1 MSYNITKQEE
11 VRMET
16 ISESIKKY
24 RKKHN
29 LSQSDFA
36 NRLHVT
42 KQAVSK
48 WETGRGYPD
57 SSLIPVIAKEL
68 GISID
73 SLMGEKRSKNRII
86 VILSILTIFIIVFIF
101 FFPVIK
107 NHYQEIHEYTD
118 FKENIESAIEL
129 DLPNNGFLVNVD
141 FEDWIIFGNSIP
153 INTMSYLVFSN
164 ENQIETFENNLVTDS
179 RWIKSLNEDQLEL
192 IPAAVFDYTSVGDF
206 YLFYNVDTSTIL
218 DSPVNNGTYNI
229 LFIIYQNDNNRLI
242 VFDYSIYI
250 EGGS

>member
-1 MSYNITKQEE
+1 MK
-11 VRMET
+11 T

-73 SLMGEKRSKNRII
+73 SLMGEKRSKRKMIFMT
-86 VILSILTIFIIVFIF
+86 SISTIFIIAFIIL
-101 FFPVIK
+101 FPVVK
-107 NHYQEIHEYTD
+107 NHYQEIQEYNE
-118 FKENIESAIEL
+118 FKENIENTIEL
-129 DLPNNGFLVNVD
+129 DLPDDGSLVD
-141 FEDWIIFGNSIP
+141 AEFEDWILFGNTIP
-153 INTMSYLVFSN
+153 INRMSYLVFSN
-164 ENQIETFENNLVTDS
+164 EKQIETFENDLATDF
-179 RWIKSLNEDQLEL
+179 RWLTSLDEDQLEL
-192 IPAAVFDYTSVGDF
+192 MPAAVLDYSSIGDY
-206 YLFYNVDTSTIL
+206 YLFYNVDTSSLL
-218 DSPVNNGTYNI
+218 DSSVADGTYHI
-229 LFIIYQNDNNRLI
+229 LFLIYQKDNSRLI

-250 EGGS
+250 EGGN